1 MGEHSQWKSRWHRA
15 PVVNGAVHRQMIF
28 CQRLRLICQCND
40 RVLPITTI
48 REEKT
53 DGQLTNYLDSYN
65 RDGYVV
71 VPDVFDPERAASA
84 CRATM
89 ESLFYG
95 MSFEEYLAKSDR
107 EGEYAPLETAY
118 GHQFPCGKDPLDGL
132 IENDY
137 LLDLM
142 EAILGTD
149 QIRFL
154 FGGQSSS
161 DLAPPTPFPEGSY
174 RTPLARL
181 PYRPSYSL
189 LSAAHTGFTFQ
200 RISDCGCVSSRY

>member
-1 MGEHSQWKSRWHRA
+1 MT
-15 PVVNGAVHRQMIF
+15 
-28 CQRLRLICQCND
+28 
-40 RVLPITTI
+40 PIQTYI
-48 REEKT
+48 DAFE
-53 DGQLTNYLDSYN
+53 

-84 CRATM
+84 CREM

-137 LLDLM
+137 LIDLM

-149 QIRFL
+149 QITIPLWRVVPAIR
-154 FGGQSSS
+154 S
-161 DLAPPTPFPEGSY
+161 D
-174 RTPLARL
+174 RHR
-181 PYRPSYSL
+181 
-189 LSAAHTGFTFQ
+189 
-200 RISDCGCVSSRY
+200 SRRVRH